1 MNFKPVV
8 YLIFIFLIYNLTVQY
23 AYAYKLPFF
32 SEKLYKHGF
41 IKKQPFHINIG
52 YEYNNSNGFDILYSN
67 NSNSNVFVT
76 SKSIE
81 KSSHGIKAEADL
93 YITPFL
99 KFYINYIYRQSDL
112 AINYEINKNQNKFLL
127 TDYSSKYAV
136 KTDEHIYMAGFE
148 LSYEWTIKNKYSPYI
163 SFLSGFGLTAVNRY
177 DDIFYNAQF
186 MLKAGTYI
194 TFNENLR
201 LNVYTG
207 ADYTTLFNSG
217 IMQETFTINIPK
229 NYLSLNTPN
238 GQYETSVIYYENYDK
253 NINMVLGAKLEIYKY
268 SSIFAEIKYINSLT
282 IYTGINIIF

>member
-1 MNFKPVV
+1 MIFK
-8 YLIFIFLIYNLTVQY
+8 LFIYSICILSIYTLSFQC
-23 AYAYKLPFF
+23 AYAYKLPLF
-32 SEKLYKHGF
+32 SEQLYKHGF
-41 IKKQPFHINIG
+41 IKKQPYHINIG
-52 YEYNNSNGFDILYSN
+52 YEYNSNNGFNTLYSN
-67 NSNSNVFVT
+67 NNSDIFI
-76 SKSIE
+76 SSEGIE

-112 AINYEINKNQNKFLL
+112 AIYYEINKNQNKFLL
-127 TDYSSKYAV
+127 HDYSSSYSIKS
-136 KTDEHIYMAGFE
+136 DEHIYMAGFE
-148 LSYEWTIKNKYSPYI
+148 LSYEWTIRNKYSPYI
-163 SFLSGFGLTAVNRY
+163 SFLSGFGYTAVNRY

-194 TFNENLR
+194 AFNENFR

-282 IYTGINIIF
+282 MYTGINIMF

>member
-1 MNFKPVV
+1 MIFRHAV
-8 YLIFIFLIYNLTVQY
+8 YLIFIFLIYHLTAQNAH
-23 AYAYKLPFF
+23 AYTLPFLN
-32 SEKLYKHGF
+32 ETLYKHGF
-41 IKKQPFHINIG
+41 IKKQPFHINVG
-52 YEYNNSNGFDILYSN
+52 YEYNNNNGFNLLSSNKNSDIL
-67 NSNSNVFVT
+67 VT
-76 SKSIE
+76 SESIE

-99 KFYINYIYRQSDL
+99 KFYINYIYRQSDM
-112 AINYEINKNQNKFLL
+112 AINYKINKNQNKFLL
-127 TDYSSKYAV
+127 HDYSSKYAV

-163 SFLSGFGLTAVNRY
+163 SFLSGFGYTAVNRY

-194 TFNENLR
+194 AFNENFR

-282 IYTGINIIF
+282 IYTGINIMF